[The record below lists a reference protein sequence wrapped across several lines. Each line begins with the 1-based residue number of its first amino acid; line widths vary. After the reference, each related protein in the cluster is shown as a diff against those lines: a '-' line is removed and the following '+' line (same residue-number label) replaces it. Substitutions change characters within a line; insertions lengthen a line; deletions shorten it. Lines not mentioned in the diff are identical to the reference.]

1 VRDRDPKLWAALSY
15 SLGLISGAIVL
26 SMEKRDA
33 FVRFHAWQSVLAFA
47 VALFASPL
55 IPAIPVIG
63 GWFLAEAAFRLGV
76 VLMWILLIVRALQGR
91 QYRLPLLGDVA
102 ASMTASSSGR

>member
-1 VRDRDPKLWAALSY
+1 MRTRDPRLWAALSY
-15 SLGLISGAIVL
+15 SLGLISGVIVL

-33 FVRFHAWQSVLAFA
+33 FVRYHAWQSVLAFS

-63 GWFLAEAAFRLGV
+63 GWFLANAAFRLGV
-76 VLMWILLIVRALQGR
+76 VLLWIFLIVKALRGET
-91 QYRLPLLGDVA
+91 YRLPLLGDVA
-102 ASMTASSSGR
+102 ASLTASSSPR